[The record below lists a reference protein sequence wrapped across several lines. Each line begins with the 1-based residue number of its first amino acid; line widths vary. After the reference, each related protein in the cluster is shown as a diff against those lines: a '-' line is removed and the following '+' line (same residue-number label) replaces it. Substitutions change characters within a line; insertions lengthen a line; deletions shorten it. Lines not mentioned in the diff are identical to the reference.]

1 MAALTQED
9 MLGGLLIN
17 PKGASRWQVRLKR
30 CLNSATR
37 KRQESFLIIFIGIP
51 LCYRYYY
58 GKEGAHIMAEVV
70 VSSKYQIVIPAEVRK
85 SLSIKKGQKL
95 QLIVENDGIRLIPTM
110 PLSEMRGFLRG
121 MDTKI
126 ERDEEERF

>member
-1 MAALTQED
+1 
-9 MLGGLLIN
+9 
-17 PKGASRWQVRLKR
+17 
-30 CLNSATR
+30 
-37 KRQESFLIIFIGIP
+37 
-51 LCYRYYY
+51 
-58 GKEGAHIMAEVV
+58 MAEVV